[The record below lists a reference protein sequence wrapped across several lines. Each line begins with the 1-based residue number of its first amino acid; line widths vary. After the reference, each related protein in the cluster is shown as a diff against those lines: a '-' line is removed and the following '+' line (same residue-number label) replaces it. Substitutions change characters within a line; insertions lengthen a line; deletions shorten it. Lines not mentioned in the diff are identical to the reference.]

1 MSIQWFPGHMLKA
14 RREAAETM
22 AKTDVVIEVL
32 DARVPHSSLNP
43 GFEAMRAKRQR
54 PALKLLNKTDAA
66 DPQRTRAWLA
76 HYNAMPGV
84 KALALSARNAGEVRR
99 IPDAARALAPHRGTP
114 GKPLRMMILGAPN
127 VGKSTLMNALLGRKL
142 AKVGNEPAITK
153 SQMRHELDP
162 TLILVDTPGMTWPR
176 IPAPSG
182 VRLAAA
188 HILGR
193 NAYDELSVAL
203 EFGAYLLSDYPALL
217 EKRYGK
223 RPDDVDAHTLL
234 EWIGR
239 ARGLLVKGGG
249 VDVEKAAGLL
259 LNEFRSGALGR
270 ITLETPEQVA
280 GWAAEAAPP
289 PDEDR

>member
-14 RREAAETM
+14 RREAVETM
-22 AKTDVVIEVL
+22 AKIDVVIEVL
-32 DARVPHSSLNP
+32 DARVPHSSVNP
-43 GFEAMRAKRQR
+43 GFDAMRAQRQR

-66 DPQRTRAWLA
+66 DPARTRAWLA
-76 HYNAMPGV
+76 HYDAMPGV
-84 KALALSARNAGEVRR
+84 KAMPLSARNAGEVRR
-99 IPDAARALAPHRGTP
+99 IPDAARALAPHRGTIA
-114 GKPLRMMILGAPN
+114 KPLRMMILGAPN

-153 SQMRHELDP
+153 TQMRHELDR

-176 IPAPSG
+176 MTPPSA

-188 HILGR
+188 HIIGR
-193 NAYDELSVAL
+193 NAYDEQSVAIEL
-203 EFGAYLLSDYPALL
+203 GEYLLADYPALL
-217 EKRYGK
+217 EKRFGP
-223 RPDDVDAHTLL
+223 RPEGLDATTLL

-249 VDVEKAAGLL
+249 VDEEKAASLL
-259 LNEFRSGALGR
+259 LNEFRSGTLGR

-280 GWAAEAAPP
+280 GWTTE
-289 PDEDR
+289 